1 MGNILSRDG
10 KGYNALA
17 ELNILLDNREVV
29 ITKQNF
35 TWTAL
40 FAMVGGIQK
49 TIKLLFF
56 FLSAVISKKLF
67 MASVLEKLY
76 FIEAVKD
83 ADDDV
88 TVIHGDDTY
97 SDINK
102 EPGAKVKAPNDQM
115 ERKSKEVEKIPWY
128 SCRKE
133 EEKKKTFDE

>member
-67 MASVLEKLY
+67 MASVLEKL
-76 FIEAVKD
+76 
-83 ADDDV
+83 
-88 TVIHGDDTY
+88 
-97 SDINK
+97 
-102 EPGAKVKAPNDQM
+102 
-115 ERKSKEVEKIPWY
+115 
-128 SCRKE
+128 
-133 EEKKKTFDE
+133 